1 MLGEFHRG
9 MRIACL
15 LLAVAVAIACPS
27 LAAPVLD
34 QDHTIT
40 SSLADTPSDAQ
51 EVGQTFTV
59 GVTGTLSQVSVLLG
73 RFPFASGDARL
84 TIYST
89 TAGGFPDASLGFV
102 TISAAAVPASPEYV
116 PVDLTSLNITIAA
129 NEVLAFGVKNTGS
142 GPYLMPSVS
151 PPPATYGGGHGVRRT
166 LNVPPGPWQLYVPE
180 RDFGFRTYVEPAVAM
195 IPGDYNS
202 DGTVDAAD
210 YTVWRDN
217 LGGLTSLANDDT
229 AGVGPDDYD
238 RWQTHFGEPSTP
250 GAGASAN
257 VAVPEPATIV
267 LILMCAMGG
276 WRIAAKSD

>member
-1 MLGEFHRG
+1 MIGEFHRG

-15 LLAVAVAIACPS
+15 LLAVAVAIACPA

-102 TISAAAVPASPEYV
+102 TISAAAVPTSPEYV
-116 PVDLTSLNITIAA
+116 LVDLTSLNIAIA
-129 NEVLAFGVKNTGS
+129 EDDVLAFGVKNTGS

-276 WRIAAKSD
+276 WRIATKSA

>member
-1 MLGEFHRG
+1 MFSHLYRG
-9 MRIACL
+9 IGIFVSQ
-15 LLAVAVAIACPS
+15 LAIVMTIVCPGF
-27 LAAPVLD
+27 AAPVLD

-102 TISAAAVPASPEYV
+102 TISAAAVPTSPEYV
-116 PVDLTSLNITIAA
+116 PVDLTSLNISIAE
-129 NEVLAFGVKNTGS
+129 NDVLAFGVKNTGS
-142 GPYLMPSVS
+142 GPYLMPSAS

-166 LNVPPGPWQLYVPE
+166 LSVPPGPWQLYVPE

-195 IPGDYNS
+195 LPGDYNS

-267 LILMCAMGG
+267 LILLGAIGG
-276 WRIAAKSD
+276 WRIATKSA